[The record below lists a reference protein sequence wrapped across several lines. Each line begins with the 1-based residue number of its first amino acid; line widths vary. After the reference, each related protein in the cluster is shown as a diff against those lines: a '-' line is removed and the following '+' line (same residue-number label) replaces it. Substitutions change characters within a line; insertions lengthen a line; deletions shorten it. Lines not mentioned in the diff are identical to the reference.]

1 MSRIHFRNH
10 LAVAAGSAFAIALT
24 VAGATSASAAPHAV
38 KAPARAT
45 AKAAAIAPCTGA
57 NTKVTAAAVSRPINH
72 LLLTAKNTGK
82 TTCAAYYAPA
92 LRFDA
97 AQSAT
102 QVDRDSIPQ
111 SVVVLKPG
119 QSAYAS
125 VTLSGDRTKAQAHGH
140 TAKSLEV
147 WFMPRN
153 EDEGSV
159 GTAAHPALPKN
170 TYTDDDAQVS
180 YWQSTAADALI
191 W

>member
-1 MSRIHFRNH
+1 MSRFSARNRFAA
-10 LAVAAGSAFAIALT
+10 LATGSALAAVLAL
-24 VAGATSASAAPHAV
+24 AGTASATTGAPHAV
-38 KAPARAT
+38 KAKAT
-45 AKAAAIAPCTGA
+45 KTTVIAPCTGA
-57 NTKVTAAAVSRPINH
+57 HTKVTASAVSRPINH
-72 LLLTAKNTGK
+72 LLLTAKNTGT

-102 QVDRDSIPQ
+102 QIEEDSIPQ

-125 VTLSGDRTKAQAHGH
+125 VTLSGDRAKAKAHGH
-140 TAKSLEV
+140 IAKKLEV
-147 WFMPRN
+147 WFMPRAQ
-153 EDEGSV
+153 DQGSV
-159 GTAAHPALPKN
+159 GPAAHPALPKN

-180 YWQSTAADALI
+180 YWQSNAADALI